1 MIKILES
8 KLASAQKDAF
18 SIQENSSKKDS
29 EIMSLKAELE
39 HIKSK
44 LASKIDELERLKS
57 DTTSVVA
64 RPRSVID
71 YWRRR
76 KKYAERGTKFHIEF

>member
-1 MIKILES
+1 MIKILEG

-44 LASKIDELERLKS
+44 L
-57 DTTSVVA
+57 VV
-64 RPRSVID
+64 S
-71 YWRRR
+71 
-76 KKYAERGTKFHIEF
+76 ENMRGIRTMQANYQRQCSIKA